1 MSILKTRFCKYYF
14 VSEEDNSKKSEES
27 KDELKEGL
35 SKAEEKIESME
46 KKLEEQEKTT
56 ASIKRYKSEG
66 ITLVLS
72 IVVGLMGIMGVGH
85 IYLGRVRRGLLILI
99 VGVIIWGAVFVP
111 FLFLGMLGELEEDS
125 VDPTVMIGM
134 FGGFAVVGIGALAL
148 FIWQILNSRKL
159 CKEYNEHFDKHGK
172 PPW

>member
-1 MSILKTRFCKYYF
+1 M
-14 VSEEDNSKKSEES
+14 SEEDNSKKSEES

-35 SKAEEKIESME
+35 SKAEEKIKSME

-85 IYLGRVRRGLLILI
+85 IYLGRVRRGVIILI
-99 VGVIIWGAVFVP
+99 VGIIIWSGLFVP
-111 FLFLGMLGELEEDS
+111 VLILGMLGELEEDS
-125 VDPTVMIGM
+125 ADPTAMIGI
-134 FGGFAVVGIGALAL
+134 FGGFAVFIIGAIIL

-159 CKEYNEHFDKHGK
+159 CKEYNEYIDKHGK
-172 PPW
+172 SPW

>member
-1 MSILKTRFCKYYF
+1 M
-14 VSEEDNSKKSEES
+14 
-27 KDELKEGL
+27 

-56 ASIKRYKSEG
+56 ASIKHYKSEG

-85 IYLGRVRRGLLILI
+85 IYLGRVRRGLIILI
-99 VGVIIWGAVFVP
+99 VGVLIWGAVFVP
-111 FLFLGMLGELEEDS
+111 VLFLGMLGELEEDS
-125 VDPTVMIGM
+125 VDPTAVIGM
-134 FGGFAVVGIGALAL
+134 FIL
-148 FIWQILNSRKL
+148 FIWQILNSHKL
-159 CKEYNEHFDKHGK
+159 CKEYNEHFEEHGK

>member
-1 MSILKTRFCKYYF
+1 M
-14 VSEEDNSKKSEES
+14 SEEDNSKKSEES

-35 SKAEEKIESME
+35 SKAEEKIESMG

-56 ASIKRYKSEG
+56 ASIKRYKSEV

-72 IVVGLMGIMGVGH
+72 IVVGLVGIMGVGH
-85 IYLGRVRRGLLILI
+85 IYLGRVRRGVIILIIGIIGWGGIFVPLLIPVVQLI
-99 VGVIIWGAVFVP
+99 QIG
-111 FLFLGMLGELEEDS
+111 LEEGS
-125 VDPTVMIGM
+125 VDPTDMTEIMEGFVVALFVWGIGM
-134 FGGFAVVGIGALAL
+134 FIL

-159 CKEYNEHFDKHGK
+159 CKEYNEHFEEHGK

>member
-1 MSILKTRFCKYYF
+1 VLLVDLKM
-14 VSEEDNSKKSEES
+14 SEENNSKKSEES

-56 ASIKRYKSEG
+56 ASMKHYKSEG
-66 ITLVLS
+66 TTLVLS

-85 IYLGRVRRGLLILI
+85 IYLGRVRRGIIILI
-99 VGVIIWGAVFVP
+99 IGMMGMALVFVP
-111 FLFLGMLGELEEDS
+111 LLMLGMLEGLEEGS
-125 VDPTVMIGM
+125 VDETAMIGIM
-134 FGGFAVVGIGALAL
+134 AGFGIGMVIFFVGMSVL
-148 FIWQILNSRKL
+148 FIWQILNARKL
-159 CKEYNEHFDKHGK
+159 CKEYNEHFEEHGK